1 MMENIVFL
9 LGILFG
15 LIWVISFGL
24 IAWKVWK
31 TDREIKHGNR
41 G

>member
-1 MMENIVFL
+1 MENLVFFFAVL
-9 LGILFG
+9 LGMIG
-15 LIWVISFGL
+15 VISFGL